1 MLDLGSTALRYAFF
15 GQGTGP
21 IVLNN
26 FVQCTGSET
35 RLLDCPLGS
44 RISSCQHYYDVGVR
58 CLAQTGCSQ
67 NYSLELYV

>member
-1 MLDLGSTALRYAFF
+1 MLDLGSTALRNAFF

-35 RLLDCPLGS
+35 RLVDCPLGR
-44 RISSCQHYYDVGVR
+44 RISSCRHSYDVGVR
-58 CLAQTGCSQ
+58 CLAQTGC
-67 NYSLELYV
+67 NNYYSLE